1 MGRVGTNAYDAVR
14 ERVGDTVVAFDV
26 DDDVVAEQQAAGRRV
41 FEESATDADF
51 WQRLKV
57 DREQVQ
63 LVLLCLHSHEEH
75 LTAIEQLRDEGFT
88 GFVAATA
95 YFDDEVDELRAR
107 GADLVFNVNRDAGPA
122 LAAQAMARVGTAG
135 TAVA

>member
-14 ERVGDTVVAFDV
+14 ERVGDRVAAFDV
-26 DDDVVAEQQAAGRRV
+26 DEDVVAEQQAAGRRV

-51 WQRLKV
+51 WQRMKV
-57 DREQVQ
+57 DREQVK
-63 LVLLCLHSHEEH
+63 LILLCMHSHDEH
-75 LTAIEQLRDEGFT
+75 LTAIRQLRLEGFT

-95 YFDDEVDELRAR
+95 YFDDEVDELEAQ

-122 LAAQAMARVGTAG
+122 LAFRALEKAG
-135 TAVA
+135 EVAAG